1 MKSLRNE
8 RAAAVRRL
16 LLFDGALPKERSRRL
31 QEEDEEPWIKESVR
45 SLVASRGFSGSG
57 IWRHAGPGHSP
68 PEARQAYTPTIASV
82 YINKQMIIKN
92 EKYRKM
98 AKII

>member
-1 MKSLRNE
+1 M
-8 RAAAVRRL
+8 
-16 LLFDGALPKERSRRL
+16 
-31 QEEDEEPWIKESVR
+31 R
-45 SLVASRGFSGSG
+45 SLDKGKREIGSGFSVLL
-57 IWRHAGPGHSP
+57 WRGDGGMPVPATL
-68 PEARQAYTPTIASV
+68 PETRQAYTPTIASV

>member
-1 MKSLRNE
+1 M
-8 RAAAVRRL
+8 
-16 LLFDGALPKERSRRL
+16 

-45 SLVASRGFSGSG
+45 SLAASRCFFCEGDGG
-57 IWRHAGPGHSP
+57 MPVP
-68 PEARQAYTPTIASV
+68 VTLPLEARQAYTPTIASV

>member
-1 MKSLRNE
+1 MKACLSPVTL
-8 RAAAVRRL
+8 
-16 LLFDGALPKERSRRL
+16 
-31 QEEDEEPWIKESVR
+31 
-45 SLVASRGFSGSG
+45 
-57 IWRHAGPGHSP
+57 P

-82 YINKQMIIKN
+82 YINKQMIIKK

>member
-1 MKSLRNE
+1 
-8 RAAAVRRL
+8 V
-16 LLFDGALPKERSRRL
+16 DQGL
-31 QEEDEEPWIKESVR
+31 QEEDEEPWIKESV
-45 SLVASRGFSGSG
+45 SSAAASRCFSGSG

-68 PEARQAYTPTIASV
+68 PEARQAYTPIIASV